1 MGKIPGYKIVL
12 QFDNKT
18 LVGYRSH
25 SMDAEA
31 DMGEATTGASTNQ
44 WKEYIPLFKGMEFSV
59 DGLYDPIAGGN
70 KSFDDIYDDL
80 FKIGQKFTAKYGNT
94 EAGSRYYSADAYIRS
109 VHIEG
114 PHDDLASYTIDV
126 IVTGEPSTGVVGE

>member
-31 DMGEATTGASTNQ
+31 DMGEATTGASVNQ

-59 DGLYDPIAGGN
+59 DGLYDPTAGGN
-70 KSFDDIYDDL
+70 NTFDDAFDL
-80 FKIGQKFTAKYGNT
+80 LKGGTNFTAKYGNT
-94 EAGSRYYSADAYIRS
+94 EAGSRYYSAYAYIRR

-114 PHDDLASYTIDV
+114 PHDDLASYTVDV
-126 IVTGEPSTGVVGE
+126 IVTGEPTTGTVGA